1 MHELCWKADTNE
13 ATCHFFLC
21 AFILIWCEWAW
32 AKLEKK
38 KPQSFPSTQV
48 HIFRSASQ
56 PNEPKPPRW
65 KQRHREKRCWLI
77 AIVPPCYEASPLS
90 AMEVKHLKSLGTSL
104 SEDANEDGEVPLTM
118 RAHTRALHRISL
130 STREGRVIDH
140 EEERVGEQASLWC
153 GVTDRPKARLHWY
166 YPWFWIDRKGKGNRK
181 REPRWK
187 QLIREKGKGL
197 LKRRED
203 DRGKT
208 FWSCFHCGKWF
219 STVAQRTELWKW
231 PKTKGE
237 GDIDDINVSL
247 EGRRD
252 VVEQSSNY

>member
-1 MHELCWKADTNE
+1 MSLGKARKKKTSKLPVYTSAHFSLRLSTKWAKTTAVKAASSWKAMLTD
-13 ATCHFFLC
+13 CHC
-21 AFILIWCEWAW
+21 ASVLRGESTVGYGS
-32 AKLEKK
+32 KTSQESGD
-38 KPQSFPSTQV
+38 QSFWGCKWRR
-48 HIFRSASQ
+48 RSPFNYA
-56 PNEPKPPRW
+56 R
-65 KQRHREKRCWLI
+65 
-77 AIVPPCYEASPLS
+77 
-90 AMEVKHLKSLGTSL
+90 T
-104 SEDANEDGEVPLTM
+104 
-118 RAHTRALHRISL
+118 HTRALHRISL